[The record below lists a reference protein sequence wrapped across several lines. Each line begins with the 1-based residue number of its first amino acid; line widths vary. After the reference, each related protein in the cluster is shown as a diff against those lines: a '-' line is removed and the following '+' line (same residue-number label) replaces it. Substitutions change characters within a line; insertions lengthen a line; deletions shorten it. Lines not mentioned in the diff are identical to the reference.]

1 MWKKQQRRTRQSAP
15 FPPAWRKI
23 LETRFPLYARLPAP
37 DRKELEGHIQ
47 VFLAEKNFE
56 GCGGLAVTD
65 EIRVSIAAQA
75 CLLLLHR
82 KTDYYPELQS
92 ILVYPS
98 EFFVETTEHSDSG
111 ILHEDVE
118 ARLGEA
124 WEHGAVV
131 LAWDAVCGGA
141 VDPEDGYNVA
151 LHEFAHLLDFE
162 DGRADG
168 APRLDGGESG
178 SSLKSRHGAW
188 ARVFNAEFEKLR
200 ARVEAGESSVLDEY
214 GAEDPAEF
222 FAVATESF
230 FERPR
235 ELREEHPELYEQLK
249 GFYRQDPAQWPAPG

>member
-1 MWKKQQRRTRQSAP
+1 MWKKRRRRTLQFAP
-15 FPPAWRKI
+15 FPPRWREI
-23 LETRFPLYARLPAP
+23 LETRVPLYGRLPLP
-37 DRKELEGHIQ
+37 DRRELEGHIQ

-56 GCGGLAVTD
+56 GCDGLVMTD

-82 KTDYYPELQS
+82 QTNYYPELHS

-98 EFFVETTEHSDSG
+98 QFFVKTTEHSDSG
-111 ILHEDVE
+111 IEHEDIE

-124 WEHGAVV
+124 WKHGAVV

-141 VDPEDGYNVA
+141 IDPEDGYNVA
-151 LHEFAHLLDFE
+151 LHEFAHQLDFE
-162 DGRADG
+162 DGAADG
-168 APRLDGGESG
+168 APLLGGEDPHLLRGRRYRS
-178 SSLKSRHGAW
+178 W
-188 ARVFNAEFEKLR
+188 ARVLNAEFEKLR
-200 ARVEAGESSVLDEY
+200 DRVDAGDSSVLDEY

-235 ELREEHPELYEQLK
+235 ELRAEHPELYAELK
-249 GFYRQDPAQWPAPG
+249 GFYRQDPAQWPAAL